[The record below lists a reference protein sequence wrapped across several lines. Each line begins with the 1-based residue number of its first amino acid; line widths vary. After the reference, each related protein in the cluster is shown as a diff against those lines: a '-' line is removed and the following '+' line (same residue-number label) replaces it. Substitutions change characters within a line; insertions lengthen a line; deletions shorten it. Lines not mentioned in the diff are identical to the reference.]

1 MTDRT
6 KVLIQFRQTIWTCPA
21 CGQEDIVDASMDGGN
36 VYEHDCSACGQ
47 HFNGPIGRPG
57 RLDYTGTVSLAPED
71 HAEADAETIKTRK
84 SEVVN
89 RWLDSM
95 KNPPKAIEPTAADL
109 EREQEDLL
117 RRADELTTRIKA
129 SPGYTLPTPEAV
141 KAKRDKLAAD
151 LDALDLEIAE
161 RPELPGYVDEL
172 DAEIE
177 RLTAKAGR
185 VQGLAGKIRGNQ

>member
-6 KVLIQFRQTIWTCPA
+6 KVVIQFKQTIWTCPA
-21 CGQEDIVDASMDGGN
+21 CGQEDITDASLDGGN

-57 RLDYTGTVSLAPED
+57 RLDYTGTVSLTPED

-89 RWLDSM
+89 RWLDGV
-95 KNPPKAIEPTAADL
+95 KNPPNAIEPTAADL

-129 SPGYTLPTPEAV
+129 APDYTLPMPEAV
-141 KAKRDKLAAD
+141 KAKRDKLVAD
-151 LDALDLEIAE
+151 LDKLDLEIQQ
-161 RPELPGYVDEL
+161 RTELPVYVEDV
-172 DAEIE
+172 DAEVE
-177 RLTAKAGR
+177 RLGAKKDR
-185 VQGLAGKIRGNQ
+185 VQAVADKIRGNQ